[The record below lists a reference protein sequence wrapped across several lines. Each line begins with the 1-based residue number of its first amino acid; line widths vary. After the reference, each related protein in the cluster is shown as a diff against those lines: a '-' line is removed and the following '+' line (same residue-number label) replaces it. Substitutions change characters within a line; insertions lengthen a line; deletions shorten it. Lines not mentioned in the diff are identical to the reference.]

1 MNINVIRKVWP
12 RSSGGAVKAMVGVL
26 IGMLLLLAACQS
38 ATPPPAATQPL
49 SAATEEPLR
58 PTVVVE
64 DQSVSDGEVTV
75 PEVVSP
81 GAGWLVIHAQADG
94 GPGPILGYTELR
106 DGLNENVHVKIDTA
120 KATERLYAMLH
131 TDSGTPDEFEFPNGP
146 DAPIKVDAKM
156 VAPSFIVSGLPNL
169 LPRVSVEDQ
178 EIKDG
183 TVTVNDVV
191 SNGPGWLVIHAQADG
206 KPGPILGYTPLKDG
220 ENKDVAVEIDIAKAT
235 ETIYAMLH
243 TDVGEMG
250 AFEFPDGPDTPVK
263 VDDKV
268 VTPSFAISGLPG
280 LTPAVSV
287 QDQEIKDGV
296 LTIAEV
302 NSAGPG
308 WLVVH
313 AQADGSPGPILGYTQ
328 VEDGVNKDV
337 AVEIDSAEATGT
349 VYAMLHTDAGEAGK
363 FEFPGGPD
371 VPVKVDDQVVTPP
384 FMITGGLGPLPVV
397 LLGGNDELGQ
407 FLTGRNGLTLYV
419 FTKDTVGV
427 SNCYDQCAANWPP
440 LLVNSGQEL
449 LVGEGVSGKLGTIER
464 SDGGM
469 QVTYNGLPLYFWI
482 GDTAPGDATGNGFN
496 NIWFVATTN
505 TAPQPSIS
513 NPNSDSNKD
522 KDKDSRGGY

>member
-1 MNINVIRKVWP
+1 
-12 RSSGGAVKAMVGVL
+12 
-26 IGMLLLLAACQS
+26 
-38 ATPPPAATQPL
+38 
-49 SAATEEPLR
+49 
-58 PTVVVE
+58 
-64 DQSVSDGEVTV
+64 
-75 PEVVSP
+75 
-81 GAGWLVIHAQADG
+81 
-94 GPGPILGYTELR
+94 
-106 DGLNENVHVKIDTA
+106 
-120 KATERLYAMLH
+120 MLH
-131 TDSGTPDEFEFPNGP
+131 S
-146 DAPIKVDAKM
+146 DA
-156 VAPSFIVSGLPNL
+156 
-169 LPRVSVEDQ
+169 
-178 EIKDG
+178 
-183 TVTVNDVV
+183 
-191 SNGPGWLVIHAQADG
+191 
-206 KPGPILGYTPLKDG
+206 
-220 ENKDVAVEIDIAKAT
+220 
-235 ETIYAMLH
+235 
-243 TDVGEMG
+243 GEMG

-302 NSAGPG
+302 DSAGPG

-313 AQADGSPGPILGYTQ
+313 AQADGNPGPILGYTQ